1 VSEIKGQIE
10 DLHEDSV
17 LWADSVWVKDV
28 EMLSSQLY
36 KNRQH
41 FIDYPLADSL
51 FKSLDPLTIRLVEE
65 LDSLY
70 IQEIFDL
77 KNAFQKNTLVFKRR
91 MQSYSFLASDLSFD
105 IFLYLPK
112 SYRIFINNALNVHP
126 FSRNRERF
134 RRARKI
140 INELRIN
147 LNDTEPELIYFIE
160 KIQFD
165 LKENQIS
172 SRNFLKGSPTTEE
185 EYLHNI
191 IDVLMVSSRYSYR

>member
-1 VSEIKGQIE
+1 MIK
-10 DLHEDSV
+10 
-17 LWADSVWVKDV
+17 
-28 EMLSSQLY
+28 
-36 KNRQH
+36 
-41 FIDYPLADSL
+41 
-51 FKSLDPLTIRLVEE
+51 LVEE

-77 KNAFQKNTLVFKRR
+77 KSAFQRNTLVFKRR
-91 MQSYSFLASDLSFD
+91 MQSYSYLASDLSFD

-126 FSRNRERF
+126 FLRNRERIL
-134 RRARKI
+134 RARKI
-140 INELRIN
+140 ISELGIS
-147 LNDTEPELIYFIE
+147 LNNTKPNQMYFIE